1 MSRAASTERLEPGGA
16 IVRGAVDSPGES
28 LGRRFALLILIAGC
42 VVVFRGAYEQIGN
55 TIALWA
61 DAGVDRVV
69 TAGWSIPAT
78 WFQSLNPLMVF
89 VLTPFYVSRWNRQA
103 AKGREASSAVKM
115 ATGAAIVGASYLAIA
130 GVAAW
135 SDAHHAK
142 VSWVWLAGFIILMT
156 SGELFILP
164 VGLGLFGRLAPARL
178 TATTVATWFLAGFFG
193 NLLAGWIG
201 GFWSV
206 TPHAGFFAAVAGVA
220 LSAAALLVLLSGRAR
235 RLEQA

>member
-1 MSRAASTERLEPGGA
+1 
-16 IVRGAVDSPGES
+16 
-28 LGRRFALLILIAGC
+28 

-61 DAGVDRVV
+61 DTGVERAV

-89 VLTPFYVSRWNRQA
+89 LLTPLYVARWNRQA
-103 AKGREASSAVKM
+103 AKGKEASSVIKM
-115 ATGAAIVGASYLAIA
+115 ATGAAIVAASYLIIA

-142 VSWVWLAGFIILMT
+142 ASWIWLAAFIVVMT

-178 TATTVATWFLAGFFG
+178 TATTIATWFLAGFFG

-206 TPHAGFFAAVAGVA
+206 TPHAGFFAATAAVA
-220 LSAAALLVLLSGRAR
+220 LAAAALLFLLDGRAR
-235 RLEQA
+235 RLEATV